1 MIMNYLKG
9 MGIKLNQIFFHIDVN
24 SAFLSWTA
32 IDQKKKAVADGT
44 MDSYIDIR
52 EIPAIIGGDS
62 STRHG
67 IVLAKSIPAKKYNI
81 STAET
86 IVSAIKKCPSLTI
99 VPPDH
104 NSYKEH
110 SHALMEYL
118 SSYCPIIEQVSI
130 DECYMDFTPI
140 SKDYAS
146 PQEAADII
154 RNGVR
159 DTFGFTVN
167 IGISDRKML
176 AKMASDFRKPD
187 RTHTLYS
194 YEIQSKMWPLPIS
207 SLFMCG
213 RSSQETLKK
222 LGITT
227 IGDLACSDK
236 ELILYHLKSHGKLL
250 WEYANGIDSSAVQ
263 YISSPAKGIGNSTTL
278 PKDVSN
284 INELRPVLLQLCES
298 VSKRLRQVH
307 SVAGTVT
314 VEIKYHNFQSCSH
327 QMALREPANTSTILY
342 ETSLSLL
349 NDLWNGEPVRLLG
362 VRATKLKDESAPI
375 QLDLFSYQAQ
385 SKKSEKSKK
394 LDQAMDAIRQKYGDN
409 AIVRGSLLSM
419 PNSAKAYSVNNQNER
434 ASQSNYY
441 NGKSKNFTKHE
452 GSE

>member
-1 MIMNYLKG
+1 MFNRFRALIYLEYMFGKVCVR
-9 MGIKLNQIFFHIDVN
+9 LNQIFFHIDVN

-32 IDQKKKAVADGT
+32 IDQRQKAIMDGT
-44 MDSYIDIR
+44 LDSYIDIR

-86 IVSAIKKCPSLTI
+86 IISALKKCPSLTI

-104 NSYKEH
+104 DSYRKH
-110 SHALMEYL
+110 SHELMEYL

-130 DECYMDFTPI
+130 DECYMDYTPI
-140 SKDYAS
+140 SKDFAS
-146 PQEAADII
+146 PEEAADTI
-154 RNGVR
+154 RNGVHNK
-159 DTFGFTVN
+159 FGFTVN

-176 AKMASDFRKPD
+176 AKMASDFKKPD
-187 RTHTLYS
+187 MTHTLYS
-194 YEIQSKMWPLPIS
+194 SEIRSRMWPLPIS

-227 IGDLACSDK
+227 IGELACSDM
-236 ELILYHLKSHGKLL
+236 ELIVYHLKSHGKLL

-263 YISSPAKGIGNSTTL
+263 YIPSPAKGIGNSTTL
-278 PKDVSN
+278 PEDISDIDK
-284 INELRPVLLQLCES
+284 LRPVLLQLCES
-298 VSKRLRQVH
+298 VSKRLRKVH

-327 QMALREPANTSTILY
+327 QMSLREPSNTSTKLY
-342 ETSLSLL
+342 ETSLALL
-349 NDLWNGEPVRLLG
+349 DELWNGEPVRLLG
-362 VRATKLKDESAPI
+362 VRATRLKDESAPV

-385 SKKSEKSKK
+385 NQKSEKIKK
-394 LDQAMDAIRQKYGDN
+394 LDHAMDEIRQKYGDN

-419 PNSAKAYSVNNQNER
+419 PKSKKSNSAKNE
-434 ASQSNYY
+434 NEM
-441 NGKSKNFTKHE
+441 K
-452 GSE
+452 